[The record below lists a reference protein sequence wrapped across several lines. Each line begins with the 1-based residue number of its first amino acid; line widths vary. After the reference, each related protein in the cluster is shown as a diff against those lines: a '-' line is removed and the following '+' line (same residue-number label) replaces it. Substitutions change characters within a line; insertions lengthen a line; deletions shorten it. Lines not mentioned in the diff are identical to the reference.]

1 MYVKIRNWTG
11 DDLTKEYPRLYDLLQ
26 YLTGNRVVD
35 IYTKCF
41 EYHNCWIINTDNLM
55 QQEAL
60 AQIIKAVCLYTE
72 SNVTVK
78 YRQWIGGLSDKKE
91 AEFLNCMPEYEI
103 WINDGSQHSCEV
115 PDYEE
120 DGWFD

>member
-11 DDLTKEYPRLYDLLQ
+11 DDLTKKYPKLYDLLQ

-35 IYTKCF
+35 IYTECF
-41 EYHNCWIINTDNLM
+41 KYHNCWIINTDNLA

-60 AQIIKAVCLYTE
+60 AEIIKAVCYYTE
-72 SNVTVK
+72 NNVTVK
-78 YRQWIGGLSDKKE
+78 YRQWIGGLSDQKE

-103 WINDGSQHSCEV
+103 WINDDSQHNCERK
-115 PDYEE
+115 D
-120 DGWFD
+120 